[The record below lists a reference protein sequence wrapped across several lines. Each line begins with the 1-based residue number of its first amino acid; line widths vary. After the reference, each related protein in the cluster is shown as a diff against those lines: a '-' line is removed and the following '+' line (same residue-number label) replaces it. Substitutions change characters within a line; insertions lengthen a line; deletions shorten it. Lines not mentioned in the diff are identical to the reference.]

1 MTAVDMLTASSRS
14 NTPGGN
20 VGNKL
25 SLRKQLNTQNL
36 STTLHDFGKNDADLR
51 V

>member
-14 NTPGGN
+14 NAPGGK
-20 VGNKL
+20 VGKKL
-25 SLRKQLNTQNL
+25 SLRKQLNTRSL
-36 STTLHDFGKNDADLR
+36 SATLHDFGKNGADLR